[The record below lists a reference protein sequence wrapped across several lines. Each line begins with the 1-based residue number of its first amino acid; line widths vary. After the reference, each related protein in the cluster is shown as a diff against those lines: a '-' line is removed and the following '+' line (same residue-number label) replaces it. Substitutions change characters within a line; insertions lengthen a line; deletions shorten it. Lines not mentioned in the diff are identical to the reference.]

1 MDVLLVI
8 GWLPPSAGH
17 GRRMVKIL
25 RSESRRQIRHFKDC
39 LKVACSSAS
48 EGRLNVKAFRE
59 WHRQASITTEALWND
74 VRRNL
79 PKKKTEV
86 PEGCL
91 LILEGAKVDR
101 KHQEVLKCGPK
112 YCVEPRLSIVDKLA
126 LTRDIARSVP
136 ENEKERCVVECVD
149 VIAKVEAKG
158 VCIGSKVA
166 PILSTIFLASIDR
179 ELDEELEGITYNIYS
194 AHDFTVKEGQ
204 AAINLFFN
212 CELDC
217 ALELV
222 EVLQKRCDVFAAD
235 SGKTVVDIP
244 QEEEQAGTS

>member
-1 MDVLLVI
+1 MVSEDRCYQWTSASGYILAEDATSKKVL
-8 GWLPPSAGH
+8 
-17 GRRMVKIL
+17 
-25 RSESRRQIRHFKDC
+25 
-39 LKVACSSAS
+39 VACSSAS

-79 PKKKTEV
+79 PKKKKTEV
-86 PEGCL
+86 PEGRL

-101 KHQEVLKCGPK
+101 RHQEVLKCGPK

-136 ENEKERCVVECVD
+136 ENEKERCVVECVY

-194 AHDFTVKEGQ
+194 DCPPLTHALIREHFAPPITLAKHFATIVALHQLVDFHDQFV
-204 AAINLFFN
+204 NVSDL
-212 CELDC
+212 
-217 ALELV
+217 
-222 EVLQKRCDVFAAD
+222 LQHVFP
-235 SGKTVVDIP
+235 SR
-244 QEEEQAGTS
+244 